1 MKRIV
6 RTSIKILV
14 PIIIILLSLYSY
26 SLNFEKRVL
35 LDELRSI
42 DKSYDKLI
50 EETNEKL
57 EAYQDTIIMMRNE
70 CE

>member
-42 DKSYDKLI
+42 DKSYDKWI